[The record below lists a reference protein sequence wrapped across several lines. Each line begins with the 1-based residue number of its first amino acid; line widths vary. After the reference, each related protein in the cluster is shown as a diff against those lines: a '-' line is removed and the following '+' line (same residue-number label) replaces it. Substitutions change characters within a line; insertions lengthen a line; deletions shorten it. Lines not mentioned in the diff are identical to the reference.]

1 MLNSN
6 AQDVTLTPA
15 PGLVYRTIGG
25 LLDLYFFLG
34 PSPEEVVSQ
43 YTAAVGRYYIP
54 PYWALG
60 FHLCRW
66 GYNSLDNMKAAWQR
80 TRDAGI
86 PFDVQWGDIDYMDRR
101 LDFTIN
107 PTEFAGLSEFVSE
120 LHRADMK
127 FVPILDPAISSGEP
141 RGSYPAFDDGEEL
154 SVWVTDPTG
163 APLVGQVWP
172 DDPTYFP
179 DFSSPVT
186 QQWWIQQILGLHEK
200 IKFDGIWIDMNEP
213 ANFVTGSLTGC
224 ANNSLNYPPYKPHTE
239 GADLL
244 QKTICL
250 DSRQYF
256 GSHYD
261 THSLYGWSQTEP
273 TLRGAREATGSRSL
287 VLSRS
292 TFVGS
297 GRWTAHWLGDNWSQ
311 WDNLHYSIIGML
323 QFNQFGIPLVGADIC
338 GFIGNSTEELCAR
351 WHQLGAFY
359 PFSRNHNVLDAT
371 DQDPAVWDGGRVGRA
386 ARLALETKYWL
397 LPYLYSL
404 FYRHTTR
411 GETVVRPLWH
421 EFPRD
426 EATHALDTQFMWGPA
441 LVVAPVLQPA
451 TTTRSL
457 YLPEGEEWFD
467 HRSLTRTPAG
477 RVTASSSWADDSASV
492 PLFWRAGHVI
502 PVQAPGLNTAQSR
515 TGEMTLMAFL
525 SNSGTAQGF
534 LFLDDGESIHTETDQ
549 FSLLEFQV
557 SPGSLTSSLQANF
570 YTEIRFNIDVVVIA
584 GLDERVSGVMVNNA
598 LHDSFTY
605 NAETNILNITALAL
619 YPLQPFSIHW
629 S

>member
-1 MLNSN
+1 
-6 AQDVTLTPA
+6 
-15 PGLVYRTIGG
+15 
-25 LLDLYFFLG
+25 
-34 PSPEEVVSQ
+34 
-43 YTAAVGRYYIP
+43 
-54 PYWALG
+54 
-60 FHLCRW
+60 
-66 GYNSLDNMKAAWQR
+66 
-80 TRDAGI
+80 
-86 PFDVQWGDIDYMDRR
+86 
-101 LDFTIN
+101 
-107 PTEFAGLSEFVSE
+107 
-120 LHRADMK
+120 
-127 FVPILDPAISSGEP
+127 
-141 RGSYPAFDDGEEL
+141 
-154 SVWVTDPTG
+154 
-163 APLVGQVWP
+163 
-172 DDPTYFP
+172 
-179 DFSSPVT
+179 
-186 QQWWIQQILGLHEK
+186 
-200 IKFDGIWIDMNEP
+200 MNEP

-250 DSRQYF
+250 DSQQYF

-426 EATHALDTQFMWGPA
+426 EATHSVDTQFMWGPA

-557 SPGSLTSSLQANF
+557 SPGSLTSSLEANF

-584 GLDERVSGVMVNNA
+584 GLDETVSGVMVNNA

-619 YPLQPFSIHW
+619 HPLQPFSIHW